1 MWYFREYIASKL
13 GKLSEVLA
21 EQAMEMVE
29 FHIRN
34 TSEKRKPSTY
44 HEFLGCLTLLKSQ
57 YIYQKTYVYAF
68 I

>member
-34 TSEKRKPSTY
+34 TSVEARNENRLHTTN
-44 HEFLGCLTLLKSQ
+44 FWG
-57 YIYQKTYVYAF
+57 A
-68 I
+68 